1 MFINDEALKIEH
13 ELLNFKHYAGLL
25 ATIIGVISF
34 VPVLFTVYE
43 SKKASNFPYRA
54 LILALT
60 SNILWLYYALAKN
73 PKIDLQLA
81 GMAILYFFIYSFI
94 LYTKVFR

>member
-1 MFINDEALKIEH
+1 MFLHTDYFKIQQI
-13 ELLNFKHYAGLL
+13 LGNFKHFAGLL

-34 VPVLFTVYE
+34 IPVLFTVHKT
-43 SKKASNFPYRA
+43 KKASNFPYRA

-73 PKIDLQLA
+73 PKTDLQLA
-81 GMAILYFFIYSFI
+81 GMAILFFILKYFDRRN
-94 LYTKVFR
+94 LFG